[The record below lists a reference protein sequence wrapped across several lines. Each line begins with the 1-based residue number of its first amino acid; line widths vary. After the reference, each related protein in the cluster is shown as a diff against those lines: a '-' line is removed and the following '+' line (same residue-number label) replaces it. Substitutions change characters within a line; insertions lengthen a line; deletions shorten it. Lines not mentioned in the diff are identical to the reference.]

1 MRDFWEK
8 DKPIMHPS
16 TSFIGKKLFA
26 FLLNLQ
32 KQNNVEPYSIKVSLF
47 GSTNVFRSTFT
58 KEQIGNAMNISL
70 AIVTNLR

>member
-32 KQNNVEPYSIKVSLF
+32 KQNMVKPYSIKVSLF
-47 GSTNVFRSTFT
+47 GVVFRSTFT

>member
-1 MRDFWEK
+1 MSNFWEE
-8 DKPIMHPS
+8 DTQIMHPS
-16 TSFIGKKLFA
+16 TSFIRKKLFA

-32 KQNNVEPYSIKVSLF
+32 KQNNVKPYSIKVSLF
-47 GSTNVFRSTFT
+47 GVVFRSTFT